1 MYFLSWPGFLMEKKD
16 VLAFYKM
23 FFFGIFFQK
32 NTQKYLKCIF
42 ELYNKF
48 MKYIRTWSKLKN
60 LFYPHI

>member
-1 MYFLSWPGFLMEKKD
+1 MEKKD